1 MNVTLPRSWW
11 WSTGHTSVFSLAMP
25 LTLLLVSPSLAVDVS
40 NVDDN
45 ASRLRAVIDHASDH
59 AIYAYDSVWNLA
71 GITCQPSTII
81 FTAAVPSGGTTGPV
95 SVSQL

>member
-1 MNVTLPRSWW
+1 MHVTLPRSWW
-11 WSTGHTSVFSLAMP
+11 WSTGHISVFSLATP
-25 LTLLLVSPSLAVDVS
+25 LALLLVSPWCAVDIS

-45 ASRLRAVIDHASDH
+45 ASNH
-59 AIYAYDSVWNLA
+59 AIYTYDSVWNLA

-95 SVSQL
+95 SVTQR